1 MEKIKYDPPRP
12 SVSAETARRAAEKF
26 VETYAFSWLICGAS
40 QRPDRIVDD
49 LTDAVIR
56 LDSTVPDGYRL
67 ALELDKLPHWYLSA
81 DAVETL
87 HNMRLFVCDE
97 VGRAQKIWAQ
107 ENDIRPPYPLGTK
120 VVYRFGSLKKSG
132 TIVGLSERVAASYLV
147 AADGEH
153 RPEFLISVA
162 YEQIELIHPKDKI
175 NDPILIRRQS
185 LPRKADVRTP
195 DRTAWENT
203 LVYIF
208 ERLKR

>member
-1 MEKIKYDPPRP
+1 MEKIRYDPPRP
-12 SVSAETARRAAEKF
+12 RLSAESARHAAEKF
-26 VETYAFSWLICGAS
+26 ADIYAHSWLICGAS

-49 LTDAVIR
+49 LADAVIR

-67 ALELDKLPHWYLSA
+67 ALELDKLPHWHLYF
-81 DAVETL
+81 DDVETL

-162 YEQIELIHPKDKI
+162 YEQIELIH
-175 NDPILIRRQS
+175 
-185 LPRKADVRTP
+185 
-195 DRTAWENT
+195 
-203 LVYIF
+203 
-208 ERLKR
+208 